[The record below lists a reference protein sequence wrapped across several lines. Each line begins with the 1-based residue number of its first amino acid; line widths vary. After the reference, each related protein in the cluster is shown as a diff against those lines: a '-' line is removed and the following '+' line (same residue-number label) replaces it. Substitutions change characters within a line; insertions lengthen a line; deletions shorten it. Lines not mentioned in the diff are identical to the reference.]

1 MPVPLGQLAFE
12 ARHLPGIRSV
22 HINVLG
28 HLIRRLLP
36 FLARPDGG
44 VNTGN
49 VKSEEKDSIKEFLNN
64 WMYFNPGFVTLFLG
78 GGGEL
83 LVDAAILLFSF
94 FFLRADLSEV
104 SEILRKKVLK

>member
-1 MPVPLGQLAFE
+1 MYLDTSSAASFRSLLVLMGELILAMLNLKKEFNK
-12 ARHLPGIRSV
+12 
-22 HINVLG
+22 NVL
-28 HLIRRLLP
+28 LL
-36 FLARPDGG
+36 
-44 VNTGN
+44 
-49 VKSEEKDSIKEFLNN
+49 LNN

>member
-12 ARHLPGIRSV
+12 ARHLPGIRGV

-49 VKSEEKDSIKEFLNN
+49 VKSEEIG
-64 WMYFNPGFVTLFLG
+64 FNKRVIEQL
-78 GGGEL
+78 
-83 LVDAAILLFSF
+83 D
-94 FFLRADLSEV
+94 
-104 SEILRKKVLK
+104 VL